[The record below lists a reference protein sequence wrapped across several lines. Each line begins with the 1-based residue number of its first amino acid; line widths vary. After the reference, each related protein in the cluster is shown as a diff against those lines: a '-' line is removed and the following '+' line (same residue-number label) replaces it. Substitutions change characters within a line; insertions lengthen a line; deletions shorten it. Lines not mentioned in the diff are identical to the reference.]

1 VDQGDLTGDAGALA
15 PSRSW
20 LTPTRALLLTVGA
33 AVAGVALSL
42 LMGSSPAHAAE
53 GDGIGP
59 GPLAGP
65 LVTATSSV
73 TGAVGTSVT
82 GTISTVSTTLDVG
95 IPVVQKSVDA
105 AGASVAA
112 HVPATAPVVAPVV
125 ASVDATLQAVRQA
138 FAPTRPV
145 LPAVPY
151 LIPGANDAAAAQL
164 WTPSAGSGQLAS
176 GSPAASSLGGAL
188 GWQNSGQSDGVPPG
202 SVLTSVSGSAA
213 ATLGLLLGA
222 VALVLLGARRRWHDD
237 ALPPSPAFEKD
248 TSPA

>member
-1 VDQGDLTGDAGALA
+1 MDQGDLTGDAGALA
-15 PSRSW
+15 PSRGW

-82 GTISTVSTTLDVG
+82 GAISTVSTTLDAG
-95 IPVVQKSVDA
+95 IPVVQTSVDA
-105 AGASVAA
+105 VGASVAA
-112 HVPATAPVVAPVV
+112 RVPGTAPVIAPVV
-125 ASVDATLQAVRQA
+125 ASIDATLQAVRQVV
-138 FAPTRPV
+138 APTRHV
-145 LPAVPY
+145 LPTVAGLLPV
-151 LIPGANDAAAAQL
+151 ANGAAAAQL
-164 WTPSAGSGQLAS
+164 WTPSAGSGQSAS
-176 GSPAASSLGGAL
+176 GSPAAPPLGAPGS
-188 GWQNSGQSDGVPPG
+188 QNSGRSDGIPPG
-202 SVLTSVSGSAA
+202 SVLTSAPGSAA
-213 ATLGLLLGA
+213 AALGLLLGA
-222 VALVLLGARRRWHDD
+222 IALVLLGARRRWHDD
-237 ALPPSPAFEKD
+237 ALPPSPAFETD